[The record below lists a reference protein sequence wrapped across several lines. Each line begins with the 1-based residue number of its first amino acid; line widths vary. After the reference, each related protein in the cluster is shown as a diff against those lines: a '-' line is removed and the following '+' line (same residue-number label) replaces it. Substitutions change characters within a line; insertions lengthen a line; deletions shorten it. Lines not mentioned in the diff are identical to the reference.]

1 MSTLDLL
8 VPPNPRDNWV
18 RSPLWNFSTDLCQTE
33 PGQPSAQPC
42 RRTDARRSGW
52 LWAGAALSAAGWT
65 APSSP
70 AWSGLRPPLPP
81 CSPPGRRDAVK
92 CLVWAVTIQLVKWFC
107 PAYLWGV
114 LDQLHS
120 AILQVDEADSH
131 PPQQLQV
138 FRVVCHEV
146 LSPEG
151 RAAHAR
157 LPEKRRNRKRRMLKI
172 AVRSGAILQL
182 RRLLTAENMQ
192 SIPVR
197 SRARAAPVHSTTD
210 RFS

>member
-1 MSTLDLL
+1 M
-8 VPPNPRDNWV
+8 
-18 RSPLWNFSTDLCQTE
+18 
-33 PGQPSAQPC
+33 
-42 RRTDARRSGW
+42 
-52 LWAGAALSAAGWT
+52 
-65 APSSP
+65 
-70 AWSGLRPPLPP
+70 
-81 CSPPGRRDAVK
+81 
-92 CLVWAVTIQLVKWFC
+92 
-107 PAYLWGV
+107 
-114 LDQLHS
+114 LDQLHA